1 MQSPDAFLSI
11 LRVPTP
17 NQTPFNATLVFST
30 YIGGNN
36 PPAQI
41 PATQGVPARLVEDDR
56 ISAVGVDANHTI
68 YAVGVTNAPGGFFAN
83 TNPTTT
89 VNGFQTT
96 CSSCNLQS
104 PLFPVDDAVVFSIGT
119 GSNATLQSIAVA
131 PTTREYR
138 RGADTAIQCCGK
150 LQ

>member
-1 MQSPDAFLSI
+1 MGGVQSPDAFLSI

-17 NQTPFNATLVFST
+17 NQTAFNATLVFST
-30 YIGGNN
+30 YIGGSN
-36 PPAQI
+36 PPAQ
-41 PATQGVPARLVEDDR
+41 TQAVPARLVEDDR
-56 ISAVGVDANHTI
+56 ISAVAVDANHTV
-68 YAVGVTNAPGGFFAN
+68 YAAGVSNAPGGFFAN

-119 GSNATLQSIAVA
+119 GANATLQSIAVT
-131 PTTREYR
+131 PTSASHR
-138 RGADTAIQCCGK
+138 RGANAAI
-150 LQ
+150 